1 MLLARGKINCD
12 LIRMMEGWR
21 HCGRNVYCGPRIL
34 PREKRALENP
44 AAYLVRSSFS
54 QQRMEYRPEEAK
66 VTYCSKDRKEK
77 KSYDTLEWLAAM
89 GSHVPER
96 GQQSVR
102 YYGAYAN
109 STQGR
114 QRKR

>member
-1 MLLARGKINCD
+1 
-12 LIRMMEGWR
+12 
-21 HCGRNVYCGPRIL
+21 
-34 PREKRALENP
+34 
-44 AAYLVRSSFS
+44 
-54 QQRMEYRPEEAK
+54 MEYRPEEAK

-77 KSYDTLEWLAAM
+77 KRYDAPEWLAAM

-109 STQGR
+109 STRGR
-114 QRKR
+114 QRNREA